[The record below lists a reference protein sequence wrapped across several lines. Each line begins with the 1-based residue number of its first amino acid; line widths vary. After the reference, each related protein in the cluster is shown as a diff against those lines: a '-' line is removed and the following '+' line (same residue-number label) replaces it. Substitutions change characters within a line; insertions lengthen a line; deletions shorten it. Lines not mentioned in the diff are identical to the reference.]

1 MAIETRTLSS
11 RLLFV
16 SMVAHGLL
24 VILLARWADCLPP
37 PHARAEE
44 DMTGVGGSDWGT
56 GVVCEGVGGVCVV
69 SGGGSAVR
77 EVGGV
82 HGLVVSEGRSL
93 G

>member
-16 SMVAHGLL
+16 SLVAHGLL
-24 VILLARWADCLPP
+24 VILLARWAECLPP
-37 PHARAEE
+37 PHARAAH
-44 DMTGVGGSDWGT
+44 DQSAVGGSAWGA
-56 GVVCEGVGGVCVV
+56 GGGWEGEGGVCVV

-82 HGLVVSEGRSL
+82 HGVVVSEGGSL